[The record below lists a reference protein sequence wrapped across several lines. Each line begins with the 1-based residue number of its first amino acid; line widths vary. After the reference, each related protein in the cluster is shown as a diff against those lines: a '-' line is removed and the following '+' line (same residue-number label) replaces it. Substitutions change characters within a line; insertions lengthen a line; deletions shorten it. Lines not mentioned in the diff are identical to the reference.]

1 MEETDQHLLTLFL
14 TDDSS
19 FYAYLAEKTDDEAIR
34 DIDKVKNYMD
44 FLLGTLIRS
53 KEKLENIGC
62 SYEPM
67 SESFKTI
74 IKVKDDGTLVKAF
87 NKPLLNPLSEKV
99 KLNRGYISDFAISI
113 IRLSKNNPF
122 NLPKN
127 TKYINPN
134 NNMYISNL
142 ISILKSN

>member
-14 TDDSS
+14 TDDNS

-34 DIDKVKNYMD
+34 DIDKIKNYMD

-99 KLNRGYISDFAISI
+99 KLNRGYVSDFAISI

>member
-1 MEETDQHLLTLFL
+1 MEDTDQHLLTLFL

-19 FYAYLAEKTDDEAIR
+19 FYAYLAEKTDDESIK
-34 DIDKVKNYMD
+34 DIDKIKHYMD
-44 FLLGTLIRS
+44 FLLSILIRS

-67 SESFKTI
+67 SESYKTL

-99 KLNRGYISDFAISI
+99 KFNRGYISDFAISI
-113 IRLSKNNPF
+113 IRLSKDNPF
-122 NLPKN
+122 NLPKHN
-127 TKYINPN
+127 KYINPN

-142 ISILKSN
+142 ISVLKSN